1 MSFPTTAFDA
11 TALDRSYAFLDA
23 LPETLYVPVVA
34 SPAGAL
40 AERVA
45 GVLAWREALL
55 AGRLPDTSVNWPA
68 NPMRDALLRELAEL
82 QIARFCR
89 DQPELVDE
97 LLLDILQA
105 ADDFSRFFPPRQRE
119 LFEALKR
126 LEEERRQPPQK
137 LTSLK
142 DIGEPLPPA
151 KPKRLPADVIRKLR
165 SAAARR
171 TEEEGV
177 GKGITALRGN
187 WLERARV
194 WSEIWDVFGD
204 LGELLGRGR
213 DLARSILRHHGWQD
227 IARLRK
233 LLESCPQLT
242 ELVRTLGRL
251 QERADENAQSVME
264 RLFDPIRRAQDEWR
278 EVQTEFAPHEVHG
291 LTLSDDI
298 SRMIPAEAAT
308 LGHPV
313 LKYLWHARRIEHAL
327 LTYRVQGVMAER
339 VSSESDVMTEVERP
353 KPSPQAE
360 RGPIIVCLD
369 TSGSMHGEPEIV
381 AKAIVLEALRVAH
394 AEKRACYLYSFSG
407 PGDVAEFE
415 LQLSE
420 AGLAGLLDFLAC
432 SFHGGTDV
440 TEPLR
445 RAHDRLKESAWQR
458 ADLLLV
464 SDGEFS
470 IPPEIQNLMQPSRN
484 LQKLRV
490 HGLLVGSHHSYAMSA
505 LSDHV
510 HCFSDWSL
518 GLDTRQSR
526 HDSSL

>member
-1 MSFPTTAFDA
+1 MSSPATAFDA

-34 SPAGAL
+34 SPAGTL
-40 AERVA
+40 AERVV

-55 AGRLPDTSVNWPA
+55 AGRLPDASANWPA
-68 NPMRDALLRELAEL
+68 NPMRDALLRELTDL

-97 LLLDILQA
+97 LLLDVLKA
-105 ADDFSRFFPPRQRE
+105 ADDFSRFLPPRQRE
-119 LFEALKR
+119 LFEELKR
-126 LEEERRQPPQK
+126 LEEAHRQPPQRAA
-137 LTSLK
+137 LPDESV
-142 DIGEPLPPA
+142 EASPPA
-151 KPKRLPADVIRKLR
+151 KPKRLPAEVIRKLR
-165 SAAARR
+165 SEAARR
-171 TEEEGV
+171 AEEEGV
-177 GKGITALRGN
+177 SKSVAALRGN
-187 WLERARV
+187 WAERARV
-194 WSEIWDVFGD
+194 WSEVWDVFGD

-213 DLARSILRHHGWQD
+213 DLARRVLRHHGWQE

-251 QERADENAQSVME
+251 QERADENAPSVME
-264 RLFDPIRRAQDEWR
+264 RIFVPLRRAVNEWR

-353 KPSPQAE
+353 KLPPKAE

-394 AEKRACYLYSFSG
+394 AEKRACFLYSFSG
-407 PGDVAEFE
+407 PGDVAELE
-415 LQLSE
+415 LKLSE
-420 AGLAGLLDFLAC
+420 EGLASLLNFLAC

-440 TEPLR
+440 AEPLR
-445 RAHDRLKESAWQR
+445 RAVRRLRDVNWEQ
-458 ADLLLV
+458 ADILLV
-464 SDGEFS
+464 SDGEF
-470 IPPEIQNLMQPSRN
+470 PAEPETVATIATAHREKKM
-484 LQKLRV
+484 RV
-490 HGLLVGSHHSYAMSA
+490 HGLLVGSRSSVAMESLCHH
-505 LSDHV
+505 V
-510 HCFSDWSL
+510 RCFTDWKLTS
-518 GLDTRQSR
+518 
-526 HDSSL
+526 

>member
-1 MSFPTTAFDA
+1 MTDSAATVFDA

-23 LPETLYVPVVA
+23 LPEKLYVPVVA
-34 SPAGAL
+34 SPAGTL
-40 AERVA
+40 TERVA

-55 AGRLPDTSVNWPA
+55 AGRLPDASVNWPS
-68 NPMRDALLRELAEL
+68 NLMRDALLRELTEL

-97 LLLDILQA
+97 LLLDVLKA
-105 ADDFSRFFPPRQRE
+105 ADDFSRFLPQRQRE
-119 LFEALKR
+119 LFEELKR
-126 LEEERRQPPQK
+126 LEEERRKPPQK
-137 LTSLK
+137 QPASSDEAT
-142 DIGEPLPPA
+142 ETPPPPA

-165 SAAARR
+165 SEAARR
-171 TEEEGV
+171 TEEEGIS
-177 GKGITALRGN
+177 KAIAALRGQ
-187 WLERARV
+187 WAERARV
-194 WSEIWDVFGD
+194 WSEVWDVFGD
-204 LGELLGRGR
+204 LGELLGRGH
-213 DLARSILRHHGWQD
+213 DLARSVLRHHGWQE

-251 QERADENAQSVME
+251 QERADESAPSVME
-264 RLFDPIRRAQDEWR
+264 RLFVPIRRAQDEWR

-298 SRMIPAEAAT
+298 SRMIPAEAVT

-327 LTYRVQGVMAER
+327 LTYRVQGVMVER

-353 KPSPQAE
+353 KPQPKAE

-407 PGDVAEFE
+407 PGDVAELE
-415 LQLSE
+415 LKLSE
-420 AGLAGLLDFLAC
+420 EGLSGLLNFLAC

-440 TEPLR
+440 AEPLR
-445 RAHDRLKESAWQR
+445 RAVKRLQESAWQR
-458 ADLLLV
+458 ADILLV
-464 SDGEFS
+464 SDGEFPVAAGTVS
-470 IPPEIQNLMQPSRN
+470 IVAVARKE
-484 LQKLRV
+484 QKLRT
-490 HGLLVGSHHSYAMSA
+490 HGLLIGSGFSSAMQA
-505 LSDHV
+505 LCENV
-510 HCFSDWSL
+510 HRFADWKFA
-518 GLDTRQSR
+518 QS
-526 HDSSL
+526 